1 MFMKHN
7 MMAFEDLILL
17 KTQPIVENGV
27 LKTSQDPVCEDSQ
40 IQMRHYNS
48 IYEEYSNALTLPH
61 TEEYMRYMDD
71 KLISCIEKDHL
82 GDVAEIC
89 CGTGEALKLFS
100 HKIGR
105 GVGIDI
111 SQKMLELAVKNN
123 NQEKLLFMQ
132 GDALNLPLQDNKFDH
147 VIMLGGIH
155 HVNNREKLFS
165 EVYRILKPGGRFVF
179 REPASDWFFWK
190 FLRKIIYR
198 LSSGLDHKTEAPLT
212 FNETVPLL
220 ENSGFSDILYMNYTF
235 LGFVLFMNADVLK
248 VNKIFKYIPGIK
260 KIVKQIAKF
269 DDFFVNIKM
278 FKRLGLQVI
287 GIAHKN

>member
-1 MFMKHN
+1 MKHN

-27 LKTSQDPVCEDSQ
+27 LKTSQDAVCEDSQ

-61 TEEYMRYMDD
+61 AEEYMRYMDD
-71 KLISCIEKDHL
+71 KLVSCVAKDYL

-89 CGTGEALKLFS
+89 CGTGEALKLFTP
-100 HKIGR
+100 KIDR

-132 GDALNLPLQDNKFDH
+132 GDALNLPLQDNKFDY

-212 FNETVPLL
+212 FNETVPPLKSL
-220 ENSGFSDILYMNYTF
+220 GFSNILYMNYTF
-235 LGFVLFMNADVLK
+235 LGFILFMNADILK
-248 VNKIFKYIPGIK
+248 INKLFKYIPGIK
-260 KIVKQIAKF
+260 KIVKQIARF

-287 GIAHKN
+287 GVAHKN